1 MKRWPERQLQAKG
14 IAYVK
19 DGNCFPWIED
29 TDAAQELLDQ
39 QLQTNWSEVLN
50 TLTFRMCPDL
60 QDALSIPPDYYWSAD
75 TTEWA
80 TDIMFHSRQEL
91 EVIYPDLIY
100 HAMKTS
106 DSSAV
111 MRFFGRCEISQQ
123 CNDRYADALA
133 SVQIEET
140 LKEVISPACN
150 RIKKRGKRYRGLNP
164 WQAEDF
170 RLLTFLAKG
179 EQPDESS
186 C

>member
-1 MKRWPERQLQAKG
+1 M
-14 IAYVK
+14 V
-19 DGNCFPWIED
+19 
-29 TDAAQELLDQ
+29 LLK
-39 QLQTNWSEVLN
+39 
-50 TLTFRMCPDL
+50 
-60 QDALSIPPDYYWSAD
+60 
-75 TTEWA
+75 
-80 TDIMFHSRQEL
+80 
-91 EVIYPDLIY
+91 LIY

-133 SVQIEET
+133 SAQIEET